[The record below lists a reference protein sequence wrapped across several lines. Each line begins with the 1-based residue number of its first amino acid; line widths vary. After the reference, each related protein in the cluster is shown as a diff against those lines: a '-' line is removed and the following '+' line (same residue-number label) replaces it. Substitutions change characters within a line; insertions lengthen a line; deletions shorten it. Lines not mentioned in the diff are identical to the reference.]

1 MQLDQE
7 TLNLLFKE
15 LFNLDQLPN
24 KDSEELTEQYEYYD
38 NTERK
43 FLKQFHNK
51 QLNNE
56 SEVKLLHRFIA
67 RLAEAYQVLLAKKS
81 IFRSKASTFQPTIY
95 NCLSNMYDGKQGV
108 FIQLIQSIFTEC
120 KLQLE
125 IANRKLTNNDI
136 VKRIHSQDQ
145 DSLNNESL
153 QQQQQLS
160 ITQLLL
166 QRKSTQPEWQTNIN
180 NNKNLSQYFK
190 KTHLKLYDL
199 LSIDKVQD
207 DQILYFQSRE
217 QNMDKLFQQLMQQNT
232 HIKKSLNWAVDLDM
246 NDFEKHIQLM
256 QIKQNSTSIPN
267 IQFTPV
273 DIVKTD
279 QFDGQKTVSSFFS
292 QNEQYK
298 IRSFSQNSKIKD
310 LYSFSEKI
318 NIFHPNYQDS
328 IKYKISQSRLDNQ
341 YQQKRQL
348 AQQQI
353 IKQSP
358 VVNMLTRKM
367 IFEQQPQNSKKKTKS
382 FRFKN

>member
-38 NTERK
+38 NIERK

-56 SEVKLLHRFIA
+56 NEVKLLHRFIA

-81 IFRSKASTFQPTIY
+81 IFKSKASTFQPTIY

-145 DSLNNESL
+145 DSQNNESL
-153 QQQQQLS
+153 QQQQS
-160 ITQLLL
+160 ITQLLQ
-166 QRKSTQPEWQTNIN
+166 QRKSTQPEWQININ
-180 NNKNLSQYFK
+180 NNKNLSSYFK
-190 KTHLKLYDL
+190 KAHLKLYDL

-207 DQILYFQSRE
+207 DQILYFQTRE
-217 QNMDKLFQQLMQQNT
+217 QNMDKLYQQLMQQNT
-232 HIKKSLNWAVDLDM
+232 HIKKSLNWALDLDM
-246 NDFEKHIQLM
+246 NEFEKHIQLM
-256 QIKQNSTSIPN
+256 QIKQNSTTTPN
-267 IQFTPV
+267 IQFTPL
-273 DIVKTD
+273 DIIKTD

-298 IRSFSQNSKIKD
+298 LRSFSQNSKMKD

-328 IKYKISQSRLDNQ
+328 IKYKISQSRLDNSK
-341 YQQKRQL
+341 QQKRQL
-348 AQQQI
+348 VQQQI
-353 IKQSP
+353 VKQSP
-358 VVNMLTRKM
+358 AVNILTRKM

>member
-24 KDSEELTEQYEYYD
+24 KDSEELTVQYEYYD

-43 FLKQFHNK
+43 FLKLFQNK

-56 SEVKLLHRFIA
+56 NEVKLLHRFIA

-108 FIQLIQSIFTEC
+108 FIQIIQSIFTEC

-145 DSLNNESL
+145 DSQNNESQ

-160 ITQLLL
+160 ITQLLF
-166 QRKSTQPEWQTNIN
+166 QRKSTQPEWQININ
-180 NNKNLSQYFK
+180 KNKNLSQYYK

-199 LSIDKVQD
+199 LSIDKIQD
-207 DQILYFQSRE
+207 EQILYFQSRE
-217 QNMDKLFQQLMQQNT
+217 QNMDKLYQQLMQQNT

-246 NDFEKHIQLM
+246 NEFEKHIQLM
-256 QIKQNSTSIPN
+256 QIKQNSTFIPN
-267 IQFTPV
+267 IQITP
-273 DIVKTD
+273 ITIIKTD
-279 QFDGQKTVSSFFS
+279 QIDGQKTVSSFFS

-298 IRSFSQNSKIKD
+298 IRSFSQNSKMKD

-318 NIFHPNYQDS
+318 NIFHPNYQDA
-328 IKYKISQSRLDNQ
+328 IKYKISQSHLDNQ
-341 YQQKRQL
+341 QQQKRQL
-348 AQQQI
+348 VQQQI

-358 VVNMLTRKM
+358 AVNMLTRKM
-367 IFEQQPQNSKKKTKS
+367 IFEQQSQNSKKKNKS

>member
-56 SEVKLLHRFIA
+56 NEVKLLHRFIA

-145 DSLNNESL
+145 DSQNNESL

-160 ITQLLL
+160 ITQLLQ
-166 QRKSTQPEWQTNIN
+166 QRKSTQPEWQININ

-199 LSIDKVQD
+199 LSIDKAQD

-246 NDFEKHIQLM
+246 DQFEKHIQLM
-256 QIKQNSTSIPN
+256 QFKQNSITIPN
-267 IQFTPV
+267 IQFTPADV
-273 DIVKTD
+273 IKTD

-341 YQQKRQL
+341 HQQKRQL

>member
-1 MQLDQE
+1 MQIDQE
-7 TLNLLFKE
+7 TLNQLFKE
-15 LFNLDQLPN
+15 LFNLDQLPT
-24 KDSEELTEQYEYYD
+24 KDSQELTDQYEYYD
-38 NTERK
+38 ITERK
-43 FLKQFHNK
+43 FLKLFNNK

-56 SEVKLLHRFIA
+56 NEVKLLHRFIA

-145 DSLNNESL
+145 DSQNNESL
-153 QQQQQLS
+153 QQQQQS
-160 ITQLLL
+160 ITQLLF
-166 QRKSTQPEWQTNIN
+166 QRKSTQPEWQVNIN

-190 KTHLKLYDL
+190 KTHFKLYDL
-199 LSIDKVQD
+199 LSIDKAQD
-207 DQILYFQSRE
+207 DQILYFQTRE
-217 QNMDKLFQQLMQQNT
+217 QNMDKLYQQLMQQNT
-232 HIKKSLNWAVDLDM
+232 HIKKSLNWAIDLDI
-246 NDFEKHIQLM
+246 NQLQQHLQLM
-256 QIKQNSTSIPN
+256 QIKSNSTTIPN
-267 IQFTPV
+267 IQFTPL
-273 DIVKTD
+273 DIIKTD
-279 QFDGQKTVSSFFS
+279 QIDGQKTVSSFFS

-328 IKYKISQSRLDNQ
+328 IKYKIFQSRQDNPK
-341 YQQKRQL
+341 QQKRKL

-367 IFEQQPQNSKKKTKS
+367 IFDAQPQNSKKKTKS